1 MSKLFEVT
9 IEVTQQCPNKCIYC
23 SSMSSPDKTEI
34 LDYDTI
40 CRCVDDAA
48 YLGAK
53 LINLSGGEPM
63 LRPDIAQIADY
74 IHNKG
79 LKIRLYC
86 SGIYYDGLYHT
97 MPIDLLESIKGKVD
111 NLIFNYESCSPELY
125 SKIMGTTPD
134 NLSFLEETIKNAIQL
149 GITVEAHLVPMKC
162 NYRQIPETLTRL
174 YSMGVAN
181 ISLLRLVPQGRVVE
195 NEDGVVLSED
205 EELELKAILVDLSQ
219 KYEKTKLRLGK
230 PYRSEKFVTCN
241 TGTVRLVVRY
251 DGYVFPCGAFKDSM
265 EEYGG
270 CKPDNV
276 KEKRLATIYETS
288 EYIDKVRED
297 LEIYYEEEVTE
308 PCFGQYCR
316 RKMN

>member
-1 MSKLFEVT
+1 MSG
-9 IEVTQQCPNKCIYC
+9 
-23 SSMSSPDKTEI
+23 PDKSET
-34 LDYDTI
+34 LDFDTI
-40 CRCVDDAA
+40 CQCVDDAA

-63 LRPDIAQIADY
+63 LRPDIARIADY

-86 SGIYYDGLYHT
+86 SGIYYDGSYQT
-97 MPIDLLESIKGKVD
+97 MPIELLESIKGKVD
-111 NLIFNYESCSPELY
+111 NLILNYESCCPELY

-134 NLSFLEETIKNAIQL
+134 NLALLEETIKNAIQL
-149 GITVEAHLVPMKC
+149 GITVEAHIVPMKC

-174 YSMGVAN
+174 YSMGVSN
-181 ISLLRLVPQGRVVE
+181 ISLLRLVPQGRVKE

-205 EELELKAILVDLSQ
+205 EEQELKTMLVDLSR
-219 KYEKTKLRLGK
+219 KFEKTKLRLGK
-230 PYRSEKFVTCN
+230 PYRSEKYVTCK

-251 DGYVFPCGAFKDSM
+251 DGYVFPCGAFKDGM

-270 CKPDNV
+270 CRPDNV
-276 KEKRLATIYETS
+276 KEKRLVAIYETS
-288 EYIDKVRED
+288 TYIDKVRAD
-297 LEIYYEEEVTE
+297 LEAYYKDEETVTE

-316 RKMN
+316 RKI